1 LGGGA
6 GHGGS
11 RAKVWWCEWVED
23 GDEARILG
31 RMDQVGQEAMWG
43 DTTGVG
49 GFRGRQF
56 CFKDTASPEGMDAC
70 GPGWAELMREVAE
83 RNRSVVGDG
92 LEGKG
97 WWAVVKDQA
106 SRPARQRERV

>member
-1 LGGGA
+1 
-6 GHGGS
+6 
-11 RAKVWWCEWVED
+11 
-23 GDEARILG
+23 
-31 RMDQVGQEAMWG
+31 
-43 DTTGVG
+43 
-49 GFRGRQF
+49 
-56 CFKDTASPEGMDAC
+56 MDAC